1 MSDKLSP
8 KDFDSITEWAKQYIV
23 GGIKGTLLNP
33 VIAVKSNDY
42 NQLIYTVNNPNEVE
56 AYFNGELISAKGQSE
71 LTHIWNESTFTISGK
86 LSAKN
91 WNSSE
96 VVSLKVER
104 APKLYNIT
112 VSATTNG
119 TITCNKT
126 QASAGDVITITC
138 SANSGYALETLTVNG
153 TSIYVS
159 GTTTYTYT
167 MKEEDVTIRGEFK
180 IAKLEND
187 VSWYDY
193 QKTGFWFTT
202 LKVSNKNSVSAKVNL
217 RLYNDDFELCGTTN
231 ATISSNGEYTFTNL
245 ATYRAVYVYANFS
258 AEGFTKSDDVSLSIY
273 N

>member
-8 KDFDSITEWAKQYIV
+8 RDFESITEWAKQYIV

-42 NQLIYTVNNPNEVE
+42 NQLIYTVNNPNEVD
-56 AYFNGELISAKGQSE
+56 AYFNDELISANGQSE
-71 LTHIWNESTFTISGK
+71 LTHIWNESTFTITGK

-138 SANSGYALETLTVNG
+138 TASSGYALETLTVNG
-153 TSIYVS
+153 TSIFVS

-167 MKEEDVTIRGEFK
+167 MKEEDVVISGSFK
-180 IAKLEND
+180 INKIKLTNPQ
-187 VSWYDY
+187 VSGSYNSLYIYNPNNIDCYAIIDFCDDTSILETTKATAYSKKGGYYKSDY
-193 QKTGFWFTT
+193 YWT
-202 LKVSNKNSVSAKVNL
+202 
-217 RLYNDDFELCGTTN
+217 E
-231 ATISSNGEYTFTNL
+231 
-245 ATYRAVYVYANFS
+245 VYVELIPYNEKDKTNYS
-258 AEGFTKSDDVSLSIY
+258 NSDRI
-273 N
+273 NHMG

>member
-126 QASAGDVITITC
+126 QAKSGDVITITC

-167 MKEEDVTIRGEFK
+167 MKEEDVVISGSFK
-180 IAKLEND
+180 SAKLSLTSNDILTSVMSGYYNIVRVTNTND
-187 VSWYDY
+187 VNVTCQIVGTDY
-193 QKTGFWFTT
+193 IGNKKTYNYSIEANNYTRIEFYGASARRIEVT
-202 LKVSNKNSVSAKVNL
+202 LLADGYTNS
-217 RLYNDDFELCGTTN
+217 D
-231 ATISSNGEYTFTNL
+231 TIIN
-245 ATYRAVYVYANFS
+245 
-258 AEGFTKSDDVSLSIY
+258 SI
-273 N
+273 

>member
-56 AYFNGELISAKGQSE
+56 AYFNDELISAKGQSE

-138 SANSGYALETLTVNG
+138 SANSGYALGTLTVNG
-153 TSIYVS
+153 ISIYVS

-167 MKEEDVTIRGEFK
+167 MKEEDVVISGTFEEEIKKLTINESDITLTKSYNFITK
-180 IAKLEND
+180 VVAKNRND
-187 VSWYDY
+187 VNVTMTFIGSNIIGE
-193 QKTGFWFTT
+193 TLTFTWT
-202 LKVSNKNSVSAKVNL
+202 ITSQSQTSKNINVDLEIMS
-217 RLYNDDFELCGTTN
+217 
-231 ATISSNGEYTFTNL
+231 ATIYYS
-245 ATYRAVYVYANFS
+245 ATGYDN
-258 AEGFTKSDDVSLSIY
+258 SDKITV
-273 N
+273 

>member
-8 KDFDSITEWAKQYIV
+8 RDFESITEWAKQYIV

-42 NQLIYTVNNPNEVE
+42 NQLIYTVNNPNEVD
-56 AYFNGELISAKGQSE
+56 AYFNDELISANGQSE
-71 LTHIWNESTFTISGK
+71 LAHIWNESTFTITGK

-138 SANSGYALETLTVNG
+138 SANSGYALGTLTVNG

-167 MKEEDVTIRGEFK
+167 MKEEDIVISGTFEEDNKLILSSDDITITKTSNYITQLIYKNKNKVTVTLNLTLIRGIADFK
-180 IAKLEND
+180 EY
-187 VSWYDY
+187 SY
-193 QKTGFWFTT
+193 
-202 LKVSNKNSVSAKVNL
+202 
-217 RLYNDDFELCGTTN
+217 
-231 ATISSNGEYTFTNL
+231 TISANGSGTYNFRIGLGYHSGMCYYSADGYENSNII
-245 ATYRAVYVYANFS
+245 
-258 AEGFTKSDDVSLSIY
+258 SL
-273 N
+273 

>member
-56 AYFNGELISAKGQSE
+56 AYFNDELISAKGQSE

-112 VSATTNG
+112 VSETTNG

-138 SANSGYALETLTVNG
+138 SANSGYALETLAVNG

-167 MKEEDVTIRGEFK
+167 MKEEDVVISGTFK
-180 IAKLEND
+180 QAIL
-187 VSWYDY
+187 
-193 QKTGFWFTT
+193 T
-202 LKVSNKNSVSAKVNL
+202 LKSEDITYEYILAGAQEVTVKNNNNVKVKCTVIYESEEYIDNQSVDIEVNSSGSTKHYT
-217 RLYNDDFELCGTTN
+217 RSFYAEY
-231 ATISSNGEYTFTNL
+231 ATIKLTADGYTSS
-245 ATYRAVYVYANFS
+245 S
-258 AEGFTKSDDVSLSIY
+258 SIIKY
-273 N
+273 F

>member
-56 AYFNGELISAKGQSE
+56 AYFNDELISAKGQSE

-96 VVSLKVER
+96 IVSLKVER

-112 VSATTNG
+112 ISATTNG

-138 SANSGYALETLTVNG
+138 SANSGYALGTLTVNG

-167 MKEEDVTIRGEFK
+167 MKEEDVVISGSFSTTSLLLDSSDVTINSALY
-180 IAKLEND
+180 I
-187 VSWYDY
+187 
-193 QKTGFWFTT
+193 TG
-202 LKVSNKNSVSAKVNL
+202 VYVYNKNSVTVTARIGVYS
-217 RLYNDDFELCGTTN
+217 DETSGELI
-231 ATISSNGEYTFTNL
+231 TISVSPLSTGYSSVSTRLKSNSISVQLVADGYT
-245 ATYRAVYVYANFS
+245 S
-258 AEGFTKSDDVSLSIY
+258 SDIIWKDL
-273 N
+273 